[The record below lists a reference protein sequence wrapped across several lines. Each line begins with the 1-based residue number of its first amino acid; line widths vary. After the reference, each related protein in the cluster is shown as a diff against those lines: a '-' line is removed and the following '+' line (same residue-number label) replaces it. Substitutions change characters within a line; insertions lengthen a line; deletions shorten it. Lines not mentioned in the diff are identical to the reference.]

1 MRWSIF
7 SFLGLESIHLL
18 QHHATVWFLAKVM
31 AQNLRVFVM
40 HYVAGWKIRNMFEA
54 VALNR

>member
-1 MRWSIF
+1 
-7 SFLGLESIHLL
+7 
-18 QHHATVWFLAKVM
+18 M

-54 VALNR
+54 VALNRWEEEAIQKQATTIFEYKIDFFTYY